1 VSRRRLSGGR
11 LAGWAGVL
19 AVLWFLGGRGGLAVG
34 AAIVV
39 WDLLLA
45 PAPKVLLL
53 GSLLAF
59 VAVPVAV
66 LARGLPTRA
75 TLSPDFA
82 AGSLLPHLL
91 AGAGLA
97 LLVLGTLRSVRA
109 SLPPDG
115 ARELGP
121 REPADPRAIAAPET
135 APPGR
140 PGTPGKAGAADAP
153 EDAEAAEAA
162 GRAGSGTEASAE

>member
-1 VSRRRLSGGR
+1 MSPRRLSGGR

-19 AVLWFLGGRGGLAVG
+19 AVLWFVGGRGGLAVG

-45 PAPKVLLL
+45 PSPRVLLL
-53 GSLLAF
+53 GSLLSF
-59 VAVPVAV
+59 VAVPVTV

-109 SLPPDG
+109 SLPPPEV

-135 APPGR
+135 AR
-140 PGTPGKAGAADAP
+140 TTRTPGTPEAAGAAG
-153 EDAEAAEAA
+153 AA
-162 GRAGSGTEASAE
+162 GRDGAGTEASPE